1 MRCVRDPLT
10 KVPTGVLASLR
21 EIGERKRAEE
31 ALREAYRAVEALAV
45 TDALTDLANRRRFD
59 EVLATEWRRALR
71 DKRPLS
77 LLLID
82 VDSFKAYNDLYG
94 HRSGDDCLKE
104 IAYAVGV
111 GATRPGDLACRIGG
125 DEFAL
130 LLPSTGEEGARL
142 IGHKVTETVRHREL
156 AHEDSP
162 TGHVTVSVGCG
173 TLLPQPS
180 QTSTFL
186 LDLADEALYAAK
198 GSGRN
203 KVCSRAFPAAP

>member
-1 MRCVRDPLT
+1 
-10 KVPTGVLASLR
+10 
-21 EIGERKRAEE
+21 
-31 ALREAYRAVEALAV
+31 VEALAV

-59 EVLATEWRRALR
+59 EVLAKEWRRALR
-71 DKRPLS
+71 DRKPLS

-82 VDSFKAYNDLYG
+82 VDSFKAYNDMYG

-104 IAYAVGV
+104 IAYAVGA

-142 IGHKVTETVRHREL
+142 IGHKVAETVRHRAL
-156 AHEDSP
+156 AHEGSP

-173 TLLPQPS
+173 TLLPQS
-180 QTSTFL
+180 GQTSAFL
-186 LDLADEALYAAK
+186 HDLADEALYAAK

-203 KVCSRAFPAAP
+203 KVCSRVFSAAPGQASVVRASPEKAL